1 MEQLS
6 HLMNMDPIS
15 SDLGVD
21 MVSEAILGRARQLT
35 SLEADT
41 LQDRKTTIYNL
52 QRKLKGFKEQL
63 ESKDLHLDLLRKK
76 VRIITFILMI

>member
-1 MEQLS
+1 MC
-6 HLMNMDPIS
+6 MDPIS
-15 SDLGVD
+15 ADIGID
-21 MVSEAILGRARQLT
+21 MASEAVVGRARQLI
-35 SLEADT
+35 SLEADA

-76 VRIITFILMI
+76 VKY